1 MLTRERNDECFYE
14 EEVSEAMLRPLGWIV
29 EGRAVCLVLV
39 RGGVLADE
47 VG

>member
-1 MLTRERNDECFYE
+1 MLTHERSDECFY
-14 EEVSEAMLRPLGWIV
+14 EEVSEAMLGPLGWIA
-29 EGRAVCLVLV
+29 EGRAVCPVLV